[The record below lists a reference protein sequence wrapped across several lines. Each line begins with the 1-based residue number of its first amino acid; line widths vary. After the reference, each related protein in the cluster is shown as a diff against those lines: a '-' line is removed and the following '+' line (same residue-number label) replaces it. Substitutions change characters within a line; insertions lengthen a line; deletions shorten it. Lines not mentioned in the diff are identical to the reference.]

1 MRKGFLSTVVYL
13 LAGAGFAV
21 AEPPAVS
28 PTPKPM
34 EPAAAAAPA
43 AADAGAASL
52 TTSDCTSGNACN
64 ACDGCDGC
72 NQCGGRVWA
81 DADFLLWWIRDSHTP
96 ALVTTGSTANAFPG
110 ALGQSGTR
118 TLFGG
123 DIDNDTRAGARFDV
137 GTWLN
142 DDDTLGVGADF
153 LFLGHRSVNFNAF
166 SLGSPILARPFL
178 NASLGSERAFLIAF
192 PNSQAGAVNA
202 SLSSRLWGGELDA
215 RAEVAHNETGRV
227 DVLAGFRHLELIEN
241 LDIANATLFTAP
253 NPVFGGLNIQSVD
266 HFGAGNFFYGGE
278 IGADSVFENG
288 PLSLRLLGK
297 VAFGNMHEIVNVSG
311 ATSTTTL
318 TGVTSNIR
326 TGQLVQ
332 QTNTGRFTRDELAV
346 VPELGVTLGYALAR
360 NVHAT
365 VGYTFLYASDVA
377 RPGDQVDRSVN
388 VTQIPPPIGAGT
400 LIGPARPAFAFN
412 NTDFWAQGV
421 NLGLEFRY

>member
-1 MRKGFLSTVVYL
+1 MRKGFLSTVVSL

-21 AEPPAVS
+21 AEPPSVS
-28 PTPKPM
+28 RTPKPM

-297 VAFGNMHEIVNVSG
+297 VAFGNMHEIVNVSRHIDHDLDRRNVQHPHRPAG
-311 ATSTTTL
+311 AADQHRPLHEGRARGRS
-318 TGVTSNIR
+318 G
-326 TGQLVQ
+326 
-332 QTNTGRFTRDELAV
+332 TGRDARLCVGAKRPRHGRLHVPLRQRRSAARRSSGSLGERDAN
-346 VPELGVTLGYALAR
+346 PAAHRGGDSHRSGPPGVR
-360 NVHAT
+360 V
-365 VGYTFLYASDVA
+365 
-377 RPGDQVDRSVN
+377 Q
-388 VTQIPPPIGAGT
+388 
-400 LIGPARPAFAFN
+400 
-412 NTDFWAQGV
+412 
-421 NLGLEFRY
+421 